1 MELDQ
6 VLRTTGAVRDFT
18 GEPVDDE
25 VLFRVL
31 DNARFAPSGGNRQG
45 VHVTVVRD
53 RATRER
59 LVELSLP
66 GARRYTAQGAAG
78 EVPWNP
84 VDPPGVDDATISATE
99 VPDRFTEPLLTA
111 AVVLVVTVDLGAVA
125 ATDQD
130 LDRIAVVPGG
140 SVYPLA
146 WNILLAARQE
156 GLGGTFTTML
166 VAEEPAVKELLRI
179 PEQHALACVIPLG
192 HPVKQ
197 PRRLTRREV
206 PEFVTLETYDGTPF
220 TTDRTNDA
228 TS

>member
-1 MELDQ
+1 MELDEI
-6 VLRTTGAVRDFT
+6 LRTTGAVREFT
-18 GEPVDDE
+18 DEPVSDE
-25 VLFRVL
+25 LLYRVL

-45 VHVTVVRD
+45 AHVIVVRD

-59 LVELSLP
+59 LVELSLV

-84 VDPPGVDDATISATE
+84 ITPTAVSAEEIAATE

-111 AVVLVVTVDLGAVA
+111 AAVLVLTVDLGAVA
-125 ATDQD
+125 ATDQE
-130 LDRIAVVPGG
+130 LDRIGVIAGG
-140 SVYPLA
+140 SIYPLA

-166 VAEEPAVKELLRI
+166 VAAEPAVRELLAI
-179 PEQHALACVIPLG
+179 PENHALACVIPLG

-197 PRRLTRREV
+197 PKRLTRRPVE
-206 PEFVTLETYDGTPF
+206 EFVTLETYDGEPF
-220 TTDRTNDA
+220 TA
-228 TS
+228 S